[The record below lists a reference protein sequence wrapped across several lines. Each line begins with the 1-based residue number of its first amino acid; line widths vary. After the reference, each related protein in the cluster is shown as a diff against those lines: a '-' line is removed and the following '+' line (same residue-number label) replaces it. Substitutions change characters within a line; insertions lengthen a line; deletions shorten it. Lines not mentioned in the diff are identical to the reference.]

1 MSQGNS
7 YGQILRSS
15 SIMGGSQAINYVVSL
30 LRVKLV
36 AVLIGPAGVGLVG
49 LLTSVTSL
57 LSTVSALGISNS
69 GVRQLAQHE
78 GDPRRV
84 ARDAVI
90 LQWVG
95 IATGIGG
102 WILAVLLSGTISRWM
117 TGGDGLR
124 LSIALLGSVVF
135 LTCTT
140 MANQAVLQGL
150 RRVGDLA
157 RASIY
162 GVIVASIISVALFA
176 WLREEGVVPV
186 LIVSASVTA
195 AGAWWYVHRL
205 GLPRAKH
212 SFYETTREAA
222 ALAKLGLVFVWS
234 GLLTAGIDML
244 ARSLVTR
251 QFGMEEAGVY
261 QAAWALSGMFAG
273 FVLGAMGTDFYP
285 RLSALI
291 GDRPA
296 AVRAVNEQTEIGL
309 LLALPG
315 LIGTL
320 CLSPW
325 IMPLLYTREFLPAAD
340 VLPWFVLGVLGR
352 VISWP
357 LGFIQLASGSARW
370 FAITETTFIAVQAGL
385 LLWLVPTSGAKGAGL
400 AFAITYAAYVP
411 AMLWVG
417 NRLIAH
423 RWSQAVLRLVIISAA
438 FGVIAFV
445 IRYSL
450 QGPRLAIAGVLLTLF
465 AGMFAL
471 RELAKRLSPHHSLL
485 STLRKLPGAGW
496 LI

>member
-1 MSQGNS
+1 MTQDSS

-15 SIMGGSQAINYVVSL
+15 SIMGGAQAINYLVSL

-49 LLTSVTSL
+49 LLTSVTNL

-78 GDPRRV
+78 ASLNRV
-84 ARDAVI
+84 ARDAMT
-90 LQWVG
+90 LRWVG
-95 IATGIGG
+95 IGTGIVG
-102 WILAVLLSGTISRWM
+102 WILAVLLSGVISHWM
-117 TGGDGLR
+117 TGGDELH
-124 LSIALLGSVVF
+124 LPIALLGSVVF
-135 LTCTT
+135 LTCIT

-157 RASIY
+157 RASIFS
-162 GVIVASIISVALFA
+162 VITASVLSIALFA
-176 WLREEGVVPV
+176 WLREDGVVPV
-186 LIVSASVTA
+186 LIMAAFVSAATT
-195 AGAWWYVHRL
+195 WWYVRKL
-205 GLPRAKH
+205 ALPVPNR
-212 SFYETTREAA
+212 SWSEVTRDAA
-222 ALAKLGLVFVWS
+222 TLAQLGLVFVWS
-234 GLLTAGIDML
+234 GLLTTGIDML

-251 QFGMEEAGVY
+251 QFGMAEAGVY

-285 RLSALI
+285 RLTALM
-291 GDRPA
+291 GDKPA

-315 LIGTL
+315 LMATL

-325 IMPLLYTREFLPAAD
+325 IMPLFYTREFLSAAD

-370 FAITETTFIAVQAGL
+370 FAATETTFIAVQAGL
-385 LLWLVPTSGAKGAGL
+385 LVWMVPAWGAKGAGL
-400 AFAITYAAYVP
+400 AFAITYAVYVP
-411 AMLWVG
+411 AMLWIS

-423 RWSQAVLRLVIISAA
+423 RWSHAVGRLVIISTAFGAAA
-438 FGVIAFV
+438 FG
-445 IRYSL
+445 IRYGWKGTH
-450 QGPRLAIAGVLLTLF
+450 QAIAGLLLTAL
-465 AGMFAL
+465 ASLFAL
-471 RELAKRLSPHHSLL
+471 RELAKRLSGLHPLL
-485 STLRKLPGAGW
+485 SILRRLPGARW
-496 LI
+496 VI